1 MRNMSTGGLSLL
13 RMRLILGALI
23 AVLTLQ
29 ATPTAPLPTFRDH
42 GSAFSASTS
51 EVAVLVRRDNAD
63 RIKSAPQPKPLPF
76 LIIAYGAA
84 EVLDDRRLLAHQLP
98 YQRGPPFIV
107 PVFSRREPARAPP
120 IRI

>member
-1 MRNMSTGGLSLL
+1 MPNMSIGSLSLL
-13 RMRLILGALI
+13 RMRFILGALI

-29 ATPTAPLPTFRDH
+29 ATPTTPLPAFRDH

-76 LIIAYGAA
+76 IIAYDAA